1 MREPRVRDLIARA
14 KAATAYLETGLHA
27 LDFIQEF
34 LTDDEYEIIEGC
46 IKTKVEAIRDGR
58 D

>member
-1 MREPRVRDLIARA
+1 MKQLTVGAVIAQA
-14 KAATAYLETGLHA
+14 KAATHYLETGLRA
-27 LDFIQEF
+27 LEFIQEF